1 MKRSCYKI
9 IRPIENGL
17 RDVSLYFMYSR
28 HNYMWIWHEN
38 RILCIYFTGFNQ
50 CQYCMA
56 LAVATAAANSIHH
69 KSNSINILRC
79 DCRVALCVWV
89 CGSWNVSLVFNAKMM
104 RMRITLLFSAS
115 TSGFLGKFMLS
126 SQVNT
131 PYTQHTLYVHST
143 SSISQ
148 LLLCFFPFFSFS
160 PPPPSSTSALSW
172 LWFIRLAYDPNV
184 STPNQW
190 QFFHIFVLFSVKT
203 GTNVSRVIDRV
214 WNRFTSLFS
223 LLYLSYFDL
232 IAITIV
238 RYRCGVRFFSS
249 SSCHTRNH
257 QQRFLAWYWT
267 AVSQVDMKWMGE
279 RFAYN

>member
-1 MKRSCYKI
+1 
-9 IRPIENGL
+9 
-17 RDVSLYFMYSR
+17 
-28 HNYMWIWHEN
+28 MWIWHEN

-50 CQYCMA
+50 CQYCVA

-69 KSNSINILRC
+69 KSNSINYFAMWLQHC
-79 DCRVALCVWV
+79 TVRVSVWIMKCVASFQCKNDAYANYFV
-89 CGSWNVSLVFNAKMM
+89 
-104 RMRITLLFSAS
+104 FSAS

-126 SQVNT
+126 SQVKSIH
-131 PYTQHTLYVHST
+131 HTLNTLYIFTQPAQSASCCCVFSRSFHS
-143 SSISQ
+143 
-148 LLLCFFPFFSFS
+148 LLLLLPLL
-160 PPPPSSTSALSW
+160 PLSW

-190 QFFHIFVLFSVKT
+190 KFFHIFVLFRVKT

-214 WNRFTSLFS
+214 WNRFSSLFS

-232 IAITIV
+232 IAIAIV
-238 RYRCGVRFFSS
+238 RYRCGVRFFH

-257 QQRFLAWYWT
+257 QTRFLAWYWT
-267 AVSQVDMKWMGE
+267 AVPQVDMNEMGE